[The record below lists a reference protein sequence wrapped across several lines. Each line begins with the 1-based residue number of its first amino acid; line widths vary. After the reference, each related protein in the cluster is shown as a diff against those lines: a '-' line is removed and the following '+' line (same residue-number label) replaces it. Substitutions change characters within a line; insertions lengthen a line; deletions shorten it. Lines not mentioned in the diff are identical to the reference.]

1 MKTIFKLALVLV
13 MISLTGE
20 TFGQYDR
27 LKKSRLYE
35 GYNTFGLV
43 KVAAGAG
50 VAMYFGD
57 LCTNAECMNS
67 PSWSLALGMKFRM
80 NDRLSFRADFNTYR
94 VGNSKDQ
101 YEPRNLTFFATNFEL
116 WGGAEFDIF
125 PYGVSRYGRAPFIP
139 YIFAGIGLTYFDP
152 KADYQGTTYRL
163 RPCETEGVAYA
174 PVALIIPFGA
184 GVSYSVGSFTDI
196 SLELGYRITTTDYL
210 DDVSTVYQDPG
221 KFSDPVCRALADR
234 RNEGGAPG
242 PSATEGQQRGNP
254 DKNDGY
260 FISTIKV
267 EFTLPHTRVGGT
279 SKKSKNSGA
288 HLSKM
293 SKKYRRKM
301 MKRRR

>member
-1 MKTIFKLALVLV
+1 MKIFLKLAFVLV
-13 MISLTGE
+13 MGSMVSDS
-20 TFGQYDR
+20 FGQYDR
-27 LKKSRLYE
+27 LKKSKMYE
-35 GYNTFGLV
+35 GYNTFGMI

-80 NDRLSFRADFNTYR
+80 NDRFSFRGDFNTYNI
-94 VGNSKDQ
+94 GNSKDQ
-101 YEPRNLTFFATNFEL
+101 YEPRNLTFKATNFEL
-116 WGGAEFDIF
+116 WAGAEFDIL
-125 PYGVSRYGRAPFIP
+125 PYGPSKYGRAPFIP
-139 YIFAGIGLTYFDP
+139 YVFAGIGLTYFDP
-152 KADYQGTTYRL
+152 KADYQGVTYRL
-163 RPCETEGVAYA
+163 RPCQTEGVAYA
-174 PVALIIPFGA
+174 PVALVLPFGG

-210 DDVSTVYQDPG
+210 DDVSTVYQDPSS
-221 KFSDPVCRALADR
+221 FSDPICQALADR
-234 RNEGGAPG
+234 RNEGDMPGAP
-242 PSATEGQQRGNP
+242 AEEGDQRGNP
-254 DKNDGY
+254 DKNDGF
-260 FISTIKV
+260 FIATIKA
-267 EFTLPHTRVGGT
+267 EFTLPHQRMGGT